1 MPVALCAGGK
11 QHQHMAPKKGRPLPS
26 LRGAAIIRPPLAGI
40 QPLAARGNSRKK
52 LKSIGVAG
60 VAEGMDVLAVAA
72 ATEAAKDSHAT
83 ADGAAAAK
91 DSQVAALEEAAA
103 GDSLD
108 AVEGP
113 VDNASID
120 DLSLTIG
127 PISAACM
134 DFTTPGA
141 ALAPSRLE
149 SSEPQQ
155 TVSTIG
161 SHAVTAEQMRT
172 QNREL
177 QLETIRLRR
186 AELEYET
193 AKMQLQMRQS
203 NDSNPGRPCKVCSP
217 CLLCVTV
224 TC

>member
-1 MPVALCAGGK
+1 MPIALCAGGK
-11 QHQHMAPKKGRPLPS
+11 QHQHMAPKKGRPLPC
-26 LRGAAIIRPPLAGI
+26 LWGAAIIRPPLAGI

-72 ATEAAKDSHAT
+72 AKYSHAT

-103 GDSLD
+103 RDSLD

-113 VDNASID
+113 VDDASID
-120 DLSLTIG
+120 DQSLTIG

-161 SHAVTAEQMRT
+161 SHAVAAEQMRT
-172 QNREL
+172 HNREL

-203 NDSNPGRPCKVCSP
+203 NDSNPERPCKVCNP